1 MFHRPFSSVE
11 NLQSNICLCYN
22 IPTKLSS
29 RGIEMIERNEE
40 RKMKIY
46 DYINEFIKEYGVC
59 PSITEIAD
67 GMRCAKSTVHKY
79 LVRLEEEGYIE
90 KYGRNQIVT
99 KKNSTPVDRIP
110 LIGAVA
116 CGTPT
121 TVQEELQTYIPVD
134 KQLLGNG
141 EFFALKAHGES
152 MIEAGINDGDI
163 VFVRYQ
169 PTAED
174 GQVVVAIIEDAEDG
188 GVTATLK
195 RFYKDK
201 HKIRLHPE
209 NREMEDII
217 VDDARIVGV
226 AVKVLKNIS

>member
-1 MFHRPFSSVE
+1 
-11 NLQSNICLCYN
+11 
-22 IPTKLSS
+22 
-29 RGIEMIERNEE
+29 MIERNEE

-99 KKNSTPVDRIP
+99 KQNATPVERIP

-121 TVQEELQTYIPVD
+121 SAQEELQTYIPVD
-134 KQLLGNG
+134 KSLLGNG

-152 MIEAGINDGDI
+152 MIEAGINEGDI
-163 VFVRYQ
+163 VFIRYQ
-169 PTAED
+169 QTAED
-174 GQVVVAIIEDAEDG
+174 GQIVVAIIDDAEDG

-209 NREMEDII
+209 NKEMKDII
-217 VDDARIVGV
+217 VDDAKIVGI

>member
-1 MFHRPFSSVE
+1 
-11 NLQSNICLCYN
+11 
-22 IPTKLSS
+22 
-29 RGIEMIERNEE
+29 MIERNET
-40 RKMKIY
+40 RKIEIY
-46 DYINEFIKEYGVC
+46 NYINEFIKEYGVC

-99 KKNSTPVDRIP
+99 KQNAAPVERIP
-110 LIGAVA
+110 LIGMVA
-116 CGTPT
+116 CGMPRSA
-121 TVQEELQTYIPVD
+121 QEELQTYIPVD
-134 KQLLGNG
+134 KRLLGNG
-141 EFFALKAHGES
+141 EFFALRANGES
-152 MIEAGINDGDI
+152 MIEAGISDGDI

-195 RFYKDK
+195 RFYRDK

-217 VDDARIVGV
+217 VDDAKIVGV

>member
-1 MFHRPFSSVE
+1 M
-11 NLQSNICLCYN
+11 Q
-22 IPTKLSS
+22 
-29 RGIEMIERNEE
+29 MIERNEE

-46 DYINEFIKEYGVC
+46 AYINEFIKEYGVC

-99 KKNSTPVDRIP
+99 KQNATPVDRIP

-121 TVQEELQTYIPVD
+121 MAQEEMQTYIPVD
-134 KQLLGNG
+134 KRLLGSG
-141 EFFALKAHGES
+141 EFFALKAQGNS
-152 MIEAGINDGDI
+152 MIEAGINDGDV
-163 VFVRYQ
+163 VFIRYQ
-169 PTAED
+169 QTAED
-174 GQVVVAIIEDAEDG
+174 GQIVVALIEDTVDG
-188 GVTATLK
+188 GVEGTLK

-201 HKIRLHPE
+201 HQIRLHPE
-209 NREMEDII
+209 NKEMKDII
-217 VDDARIVGV
+217 VNNAKIVGV

>member
-1 MFHRPFSSVE
+1 
-11 NLQSNICLCYN
+11 
-22 IPTKLSS
+22 
-29 RGIEMIERNEE
+29 MIERNEE
-40 RKMKIY
+40 RKIKIY

-99 KKNSTPVDRIP
+99 KQNAAPVERIP
-110 LIGAVA
+110 LIGMVA
-116 CGTPT
+116 CGEPRTA
-121 TVQEELQTYIPVD
+121 QEELQTYIPVD
-134 KQLLGNG
+134 KRLLGNG
-141 EFFALKAHGES
+141 EFFALKANGES
-152 MIEAGINDGDI
+152 MIEAGISDGDI

-217 VDDARIVGV
+217 VDDAKIVGV

>member
-1 MFHRPFSSVE
+1 
-11 NLQSNICLCYN
+11 
-22 IPTKLSS
+22 
-29 RGIEMIERNEE
+29 MIERNEE
-40 RKMKIY
+40 RKIKIY

-99 KKNSTPVDRIP
+99 KQNAAPVERIP
-110 LIGAVA
+110 LIGTVA
-116 CGTPT
+116 CGEPRTA
-121 TVQEELQTYIPVD
+121 QEELQTYIPVD
-134 KQLLGNG
+134 KRLLGNG
-141 EFFALKAHGES
+141 EFFALKTTGES
-152 MIEAGINDGDI
+152 MIEAGISDGDI

-174 GQVVVAIIEDAEDG
+174 GQVVVAIIDDAEDG

-217 VDDARIVGV
+217 VDDAKIVGV